1 MIILLVGAIGLV
13 IVSLQLMKTAHQ
25 SKEASLIFAGAL
37 VAMSAVGLVAV
48 YLLMDGCMGYL
59 TTGQDTLS
67 AQTSTAMMM
76 ALNPLRFLANLY

>member
-37 VAMSAVGLVAV
+37 VAASAIGLVAV
-48 YLLMDGCMGYL
+48 YVLMDGCMGYL
-59 TTGQDTLS
+59 TGQDTLS
-67 AQTSTAMMM
+67 AQSSTAMMM
-76 ALNPLRFLANLY
+76 ALNPLRYLANGL